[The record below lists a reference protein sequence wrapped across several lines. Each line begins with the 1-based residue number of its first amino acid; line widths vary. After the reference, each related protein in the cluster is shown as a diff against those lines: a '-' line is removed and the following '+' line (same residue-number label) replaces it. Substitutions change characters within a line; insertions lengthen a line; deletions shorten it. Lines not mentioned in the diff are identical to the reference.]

1 MINLGKEGTRNIID
15 YKLSRYACYLIVVDG
30 NPNKE
35 VIGLAW
41 IYVEIKISFKC
52 HKTTL
57 FLGFVFYY
65 IKLKK
70 GESLWMN

>member
-1 MINLGKEGTRNIID
+1 MINVGKGGKRKVED
-15 YKLSRYACYLIVVDG
+15 YKLSRYACYLILMDG

-35 VIGLAW
+35 VIKLAL

-70 GESLWMN
+70 GESL

>member
-35 VIGLAW
+35 VIGLA
-41 IYVEIKISFKC
+41 
-52 HKTTL
+52 
-57 FLGFVFYY
+57 
-65 IKLKK
+65 
-70 GESLWMN
+70 